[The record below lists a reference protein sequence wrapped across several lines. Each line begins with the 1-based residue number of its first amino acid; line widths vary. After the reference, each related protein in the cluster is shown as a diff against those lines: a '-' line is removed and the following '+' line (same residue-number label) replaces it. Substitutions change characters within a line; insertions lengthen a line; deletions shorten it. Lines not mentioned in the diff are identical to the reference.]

1 MVARCRRP
9 SAGVSAPCWRPVSRP
24 RPDPFGQAPSSGS
37 GLRPSPPSPARGNC
51 AYTCWDVLR
60 ARGAAPLSIKKQDLS
75 TVRSQL
81 LTVNMKEIEVGRNSA
96 ARGRGEARPVEKST
110 ARGIR
115 KKGKAMSIEDIL
127 QNAPRYEDIVT
138 AYELD
143 VRGGDLQVTAS
154 GDIAVT
160 ADGDLKWGND
170 RVNAMH
176 RLVQRWCF
184 NAPTLAGLFKLVTH
198 AHTTKQQLD
207 DEMNVIAPIVF
218 DTTQIT
224 QRFHDINNEIGAYT
238 FGGAVCAGAIM
249 VVLHNLLMR
258 FRMDLNATKD
268 KWEKSSPQ
276 IGGCSLG

>member
-1 MVARCRRP
+1 
-9 SAGVSAPCWRPVSRP
+9 
-24 RPDPFGQAPSSGS
+24 
-37 GLRPSPPSPARGNC
+37 
-51 AYTCWDVLR
+51 
-60 ARGAAPLSIKKQDLS
+60 
-75 TVRSQL
+75 
-81 LTVNMKEIEVGRNSA
+81 
-96 ARGRGEARPVEKST
+96 
-110 ARGIR
+110 
-115 KKGKAMSIEDIL
+115 MSIEDIL

-138 AYELD
+138 VYGLD
-143 VRGGDLQVTAS
+143 VRGGDLQVTES

-176 RLVQRWCF
+176 RLIQRWCF

-198 AHTTKQQLD
+198 AHTTRQQLD

-218 DTTQIT
+218 HATHAT

-238 FGGAVCAGAIM
+238 FGGAACAGAIM

-258 FRMDLNATKD
+258 FRMDLNASKD

-276 IGGCSLG
+276 IGGCSLGSIVAAAASNFRHHDEWARCNPPTEQQLRSIEVIAAALNQPIAPDGKGHPFRGNVCPQLLEAVSGGECEQLTQRFFAFAKDLASS